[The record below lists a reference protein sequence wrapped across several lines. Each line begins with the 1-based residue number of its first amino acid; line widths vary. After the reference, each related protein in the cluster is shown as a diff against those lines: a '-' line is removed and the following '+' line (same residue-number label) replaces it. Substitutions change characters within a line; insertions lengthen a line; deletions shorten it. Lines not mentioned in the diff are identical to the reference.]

1 MTYDCTVMSQCFLLH
16 YRRGFDMK
24 IKILLAAAMLFGA
37 TSVSALTLFPGSG
50 LQSGTQFEDDNV
62 DFHVDAAGNVVSR
75 EFQVGDRLISAL
87 EFGQL
92 TDILAPN
99 DPNIT
104 LNTAADELVGFADLT
119 ITAINAATGRVD
131 FAATNGNT
139 AVSLYNLGSEIDFQ
153 RETCASLTACLDAI
167 TDGELWVT
175 LGFADADDEWFSV
188 ASPIANNSA
197 NVAQIGAGTNI
208 ALVNFALSVLVNNS
222 GIEFLNQELECNP
235 FLFACAG
242 DGITQIV
249 GTATLQGGSGLTSG
263 AFARSDTDVITNNVP
278 EPTSIALI
286 GVGLLA
292 FGFRRNFKNA

>member
-1 MTYDCTVMSQCFLLH
+1 
-16 YRRGFDMK
+16 MK

-37 TSVSALTLFPGSG
+37 TTANAINLFPGSG
-50 LQSGTQFEDDNV
+50 LQSGAQLEDDDI
-62 DFHVDAAGNVVSR
+62 DFHVDALGNVVSR
-75 EFQVGDRLISAL
+75 EFQVGDRLISTF
-87 EFGQL
+87 EFGQI

-99 DPNIT
+99 EPNIT
-104 LNTAADELVGFADLT
+104 LNTATDELVGFADLT

-131 FAATNGNT
+131 FTATNGNT
-139 AVSLYNLGSEIDFQ
+139 AVSLYNLGSEFDFQ
-153 RETCASLTACLDAI
+153 RETCANLTACLDSI
-167 TDGELWVT
+167 TDGDLWLT

-188 ASPIANNSA
+188 ASPFANNSA
-197 NVAQIGAGTNI
+197 NVALAGAGTNVAI
-208 ALVNFALSVLVNNS
+208 VNFALSVLVNNT
-222 GIEFLNQELECNP
+222 GLTFVNQQLTCNP

-242 DGITQIV
+242 DDQTQIV
-249 GTATLQGGSGLTSG
+249 GTATLQGGLGLTNG